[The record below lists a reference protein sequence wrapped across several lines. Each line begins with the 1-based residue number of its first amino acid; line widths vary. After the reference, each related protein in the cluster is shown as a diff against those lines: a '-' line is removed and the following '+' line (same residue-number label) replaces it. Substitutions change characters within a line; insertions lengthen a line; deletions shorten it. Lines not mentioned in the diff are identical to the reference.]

1 MIAKFFN
8 ETKPIN
14 FLVLTILSLFVFILA
29 VFLHFDSA
37 FSARSIFKIFLN
49 LFLFLLFLF
58 FHNFIIRKNSLT
70 KNNSYALLFFILLFA
85 MFPYAGNNYKLLI
98 SNFFIFFSIRRI
110 YSIRSG
116 IAVKSKLF
124 DSAFWVGIAFL
135 IYDWSILFLFFI
147 YIAIFVFREIKWN
160 YFFIPVIGF
169 ITPVYLYYVY
179 LLTFGKEALFE
190 KLWTF
195 NTGFDF
201 SNYNQISLL
210 LPISIVLVFII
221 WTVYPTLLNA
231 FYGKKKRRS
240 SFILLLY
247 HLALTMVIAIIAPHK
262 DGSEFLFLFFPFSVL
277 MANYLQ
283 IIKEYW
289 FKETVIILFFVLTI
303 VVLSYS

>member
-14 FLVLTILSLFVFILA
+14 FLVLTILSLIVFVLA
-29 VFLHFDSA
+29 VILHFESGSNTRY
-37 FSARSIFKIFLN
+37 FLKISLN

-70 KNNSYALLFFILLFA
+70 RNNTYALLFFILLFA
-85 MFPYAGNNYKLLI
+85 LFPFAVNNYKLLI

-116 IAVKSKLF
+116 ISVKSKLF
-124 DSAFWVGIAFL
+124 DSGFWVGIAFL
-135 IYDWSILFLFFI
+135 IYDWSFLFLFLI
-147 YIAIFVFREIKWN
+147 YIAIIVYRETKWN
-160 YFFIPVIGF
+160 YFFIPLIGF

-179 LLTFGKEALFE
+179 LLVKGKEVLFH
-190 KLWTF
+190 KLWDF
-195 NTGFDF
+195 ESSFDF
-201 SNYNQISLL
+201 SNYNHISLL
-210 LPISIVLVFII
+210 LPISIITVFII
-221 WTVYPTLLNA
+221 WTVYPTLSIALMA
-231 FYGKKKRRS
+231 KKKRRN
-240 SFILLLY
+240 SFILLLF
-247 HLALTMVIAIIAPHK
+247 HLAITVIPVIVAPNK

-283 IIKEYW
+283 IIKESW

>member
-29 VFLHFDSA
+29 VVLHFDSG
-37 FSARSIFKIFLN
+37 SNIRYILKIFLN

-85 MFPYAGNNYKLLI
+85 LFPYAVNNYKLLI
-98 SNFFIFFSIRRI
+98 SNFFVFFSIRRI

-116 IAVKSKLF
+116 FEVKSKLF

-135 IYDWSILFLFFI
+135 IYDWSILFLLLI

-160 YFFIPVIGF
+160 YLFIPLIGF

-179 LLTFGKEALFE
+179 LLSFGKEDLFD

-195 NTGFDF
+195 NTSFNY
-201 SNYNQISLL
+201 SNYNHISLL
-210 LPISIVLVFII
+210 FPISIVTVFII
-221 WTVYPTLLNA
+221 WTVYPTLSNA
-231 FYGKKKRRS
+231 LTAKKKRRS
-240 SFILLLY
+240 SFILLLF
-247 HLALTMVIAIIAPHK
+247 HLAITLIIAILAPYK

>member
-14 FLVLTILSLFVFILA
+14 FLALAILSLFVFILA
-29 VFLHFDSA
+29 VFLPLDNG
-37 FSARSIFKIFLN
+37 FSTGSVLKILLN
-49 LFLFLLFLF
+49 LLLFLLFLF

-70 KNNSYALLFFILLFA
+70 KNNSYALLFFVLLFA
-85 MFPYAGNNYKLLI
+85 LFPHAVNNYKLLI
-98 SNFFIFFSIRRI
+98 SNFFLFFSIRRI

-116 IAVKSKLF
+116 INVKSKLF
-124 DSAFWVGIAFL
+124 DSGFWIGIAFL
-135 IYDWSILFLFFI
+135 IYDWSILFLFLI
-147 YIAIFVFREIKWN
+147 YIAIIVFREIKWN
-160 YFFIPVIGF
+160 YFIIPLIGF

-179 LLTFGKEALFE
+179 LLTLGKEDLFE

-195 NTGFDF
+195 NTSFDF

-210 LPISIVLVFII
+210 LPISIVIVFII
-221 WTVYPTLLNA
+221 WTVYPTLSNALNA
-231 FYGKKKRRS
+231 KKKQRS
-240 SFILLLY
+240 SFILLLF
-247 HLALTMVIAIIAPHK
+247 HLTLTMVIASLAPQK
-262 DGSEFLFLFFPFSVL
+262 NGSEFLFLFFPFSVL

-289 FKETVIILFFVLTI
+289 FKETVIILFFILTI